1 MDELRTQIAANE
13 EHRKHEHE
21 EQVQQGIAAR
31 AKIAREMALIEVSCS
46 VTVQSC
52 AGVSILT
59 AVHDRV
65 DLSRCLRAKMTSGN
79 FHCHCALE
87 Q

>member
-21 EQVQQGIAAR
+21 EQVQQGVAAR
-31 AKIAREMALIEVSCS
+31 AKIAREMALIEVSCT
-46 VTVQSC
+46 VTMQSC
-52 AGVSILT
+52 DGITVLI

-65 DLSRCLRAKMTSGN
+65 DLGRCLCAKMTSDK
-79 FHCHCALE
+79 FHFYWIF
-87 Q
+87 